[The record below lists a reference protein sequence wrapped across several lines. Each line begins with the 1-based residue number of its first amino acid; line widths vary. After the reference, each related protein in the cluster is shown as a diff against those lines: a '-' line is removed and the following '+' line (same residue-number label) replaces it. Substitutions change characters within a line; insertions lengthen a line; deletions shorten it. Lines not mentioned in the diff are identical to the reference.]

1 MIRINNIKVN
11 IDNNNQKHILK
22 KVNELFNNKYQID
35 NYKIVKKSIDARNI
49 NNICYVYTL
58 DINSDYEEDILNKYK
73 FVNKTPQETYN
84 FKITGTNKLSNRP
97 IIIGC
102 GPSGLFLAYVLAENG
117 YKPLIFERGDTIDK
131 RVIKVEHFFETNELD
146 KETNIQFGEGGA
158 GTFSDGKLNTLK
170 NDKNNRMKKVFKTF
184 VECGADESIMY
195 ESHPHI
201 GTDVL
206 RKVIVNMRNKIIS
219 MGGEFHFNSKLT
231 DIIVKDNK
239 VNSIII
245 NNTDTYKCDNLF
257 LCVGHSAR
265 DVYYLLDKINVNMTN
280 KPFAVGIRV
289 MHKQE
294 LIDKSLYGKNYQK
307 LPHAN
312 YKLTYNNNSRG
323 IYSFCMCPG
332 GYVINASSDPGHLV
346 INGMSNF
353 KRDSGCANS
362 AIIVTVGPKDYG
374 NNLFDGL
381 KYQENLEEK
390 CFKACNGL
398 IPVQNYNDYVK
409 NIVSNKLSF
418 KPMILGKYDYYDL
431 NKILPDYINDS
442 LKSAFIDFD
451 KKIKGFASSNP
462 ILLGIES
469 RTSSPIRIVR
479 NDDGETNISGIYP
492 CGEGAGY
499 AGGITT
505 SAMDGIV
512 EAEKFASKY
521 MPFN

>member
-1 MIRINNIKVN
+1 MIRISNIKIN
-11 IDNNNQKHILK
+11 IDNNDQKHILK

-35 NYKIVKKSIDARNI
+35 NYKIVKKSIDARNK

-58 DINSDYEEDILNKYK
+58 DINTKYEESILNKYK
-73 FVNKTPQETYN
+73 FAFKTPDEKYIFN
-84 FKITGTNKLSNRP
+84 ITGTNKLNNRP
-97 IIIGC
+97 IIIGS
-102 GPSGLFLAYVLAENG
+102 GPSGLFLAYVLSENG
-117 YKPLIFERGDTIDK
+117 YKPIIFERGDMIDK
-131 RVIKVEHFFETNELD
+131 RILKVKHFFDTNELD
-146 KETNIQFGEGGA
+146 SDTNIQFGEGGA

-170 NDKNNRMKKVFKTF
+170 NDKNNRMKKVFETF
-184 VECGADESIMY
+184 VECGADESILY

-206 RKVIVNMRNKIIS
+206 RRVIVNMRNKIIE

-231 DIIVKDNK
+231 DINVKNNK
-239 VNSIII
+239 VNSIVI
-245 NNTDTYKCDNLF
+245 NNSITYECDNLF

-265 DVYYLLDKINVNMTN
+265 DVYYLLNKINVNMTN

-289 MHKQE
+289 IHKQE
-294 LIDKSLYGKNYQK
+294 LIDKSLYGASYNK

-312 YKLTYNNNSRG
+312 YKLTCNINSRG
-323 IYSFCMCPG
+323 VYSFCMCPG
-332 GYVINASSDPGHLV
+332 GYVINASSDQGHLV

-353 KRDSGCANS
+353 KRDSSCANS

-381 KYQENLEEK
+381 NYQEKLEEK
-390 CFKACNGL
+390 CFNACNGL
-398 IPVQNYNDYVK
+398 IPVQNYKDYVN
-409 NIVSNKLSF
+409 NIESKSLSF
-418 KPMILGKYDYYDL
+418 SPKILGKYDYYDL
-431 NKILPDYINDS
+431 NKILPDYINNS

-462 ILLGIES
+462 ILAGIES
-469 RTSSPIRIVR
+469 RTSSPIRILR
-479 NDDGETNISGIYP
+479 DDNGECNILGIYP

-512 EAEKFASKY
+512 EAEKFANKY
-521 MPFN
+521 MPFI